1 MRVQTAVI
9 LKEGLKVWKT
19 GGTAGMGKKG
29 GGGGR
34 GWMTPGTAAKG
45 VHTGDW
51 SRPAQSCEHRLCHVL
66 LDNLVLWFDNGISQ
80 NVKTFDI

>member
-29 GGGGR
+29 GGWWKRLDDTWHCCQRCPQWGLEPPR
-34 GWMTPGTAAKG
+34 TELRAPALSRSPRQPG
-45 VHTGDW
+45 V
-51 SRPAQSCEHRLCHVL
+51 V
-66 LDNLVLWFDNGISQ
+66 V
-80 NVKTFDI
+80 

>member
-29 GGGGR
+29 GGGVEEAG
-34 GWMTPGTAAKG
+34 
-45 VHTGDW
+45 
-51 SRPAQSCEHRLCHVL
+51 
-66 LDNLVLWFDNGISQ
+66 
-80 NVKTFDI
+80 

>member
-34 GWMTPGTAAKG
+34 
-45 VHTGDW
+45 
-51 SRPAQSCEHRLCHVL
+51 SL
-66 LDNLVLWFDNGISQ
+66 LSEAL
-80 NVKTFDI
+80 